1 MILHVPNFNLASV
14 TNEVQKLDP
23 RKSPK
28 EAPKPA
34 FWTRNLG
41 LAGVGF
47 FETNLERHLEI
58 RQLHDRQLFS
68 SMCFCRCFRTC
79 FPCILSESFYPF
91 LNEMVGWPSFLI
103 RALAN
108 WDHVMNIIYHLSVFW
123 RVKYDDIS
131 YHNAS
136 FKTASSPQF
145 SYLRVSHRETF
156 ITRCFYTRFATIG
169 TFAYLLGTRVGE
181 AGHPG
186 PKTSFAVINPAAL
199 YGKNK

>member
-1 MILHVPNFNLASV
+1 
-14 TNEVQKLDP
+14 
-23 RKSPK
+23 
-28 EAPKPA
+28 
-34 FWTRNLG
+34 
-41 LAGVGF
+41 
-47 FETNLERHLEI
+47 
-58 RQLHDRQLFS
+58 
-68 SMCFCRCFRTC
+68 
-79 FPCILSESFYPF
+79 
-91 LNEMVGWPSFLI
+91 MVGWPSFLI

-145 SYLRVSHRETF
+145 SYLRVSPRETF

-199 YGKNK
+199 YGKTSDVQTLKSDVVICSETSVTKASKRILEKEFSSLGWKSFWSQEVGNKIETLDGRPSLRGESIGTAILAKIPARSCRTPIAPMSYLHISCKSW